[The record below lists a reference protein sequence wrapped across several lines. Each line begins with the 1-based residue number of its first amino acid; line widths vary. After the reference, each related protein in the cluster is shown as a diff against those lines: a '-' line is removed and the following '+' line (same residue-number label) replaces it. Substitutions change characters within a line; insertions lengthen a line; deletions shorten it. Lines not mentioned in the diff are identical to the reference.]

1 MKYWTSTSTVDS
13 SLGDSIV
20 ESVINKYK
28 KRSQI
33 GINKYGTTM
42 DREDLSVLD
51 WLRHAQE
58 EAQDLTLYLEKLI
71 VKEEDYK
78 LIEKVAVYQFM
89 RALNITPSS
98 KFEITDEDGNA
109 KIVLVADLLNETF
122 KSE

>member
-1 MKYWTSTSTVDS
+1 MWVSTSTVGR
-13 SLGDSIV
+13 SLDDSIV

-28 KRSQI
+28 KRSQS

-71 VKEEDYK
+71 VKEEQRRM
-78 LIEKVAVYQFM
+78 IETEPP
-89 RALNITPSS
+89 NSI
-98 KFEITDEDGNA
+98 G
-109 KIVLVADLLNETF
+109 
-122 KSE
+122 

>member
-1 MKYWTSTSTVDS
+1 MKYWTSTSTVDK

-71 VKEEDYK
+71 VKESNRK
-78 LIEKVAVYQFM
+78 QTEKTAVYKFM
-89 RALNITPSS
+89 RALSLNPSS

-109 KIVLVADLLNETF
+109 KIVLVDDLLNETF
-122 KSE
+122 KE

>member
-1 MKYWTSTSTVDS
+1 MKYWTSTYTIKVTD
-13 SLGDSIV
+13 DSIV
-20 ESVINKYK
+20 ESVINQYK
-28 KRSQI
+28 KRSQV

-71 VKEEDYK
+71 VTDNDHKQ
-78 LIEKVAVYQFM
+78 IEKIAVHKFM

-98 KFEITDEDGNA
+98 RFEITDKDGNV

-122 KSE
+122 KE

>member
-1 MKYWTSTSTVDS
+1 MWTSTSTVYK
-13 SLGDSIV
+13 SLRDSIV

-28 KRSQI
+28 KRSQV
-33 GINKYGTTM
+33 GIDKYGTTM

-71 VKEEDYK
+71 VKESDHK
-78 LIEKVAVYQFM
+78 QIEKIAVHKFM
-89 RALNITPSS
+89 RALSLTPSS

-109 KIVLVADLLNETF
+109 KIVLVADYLNETF
-122 KSE
+122 KE

>member
-1 MKYWTSTSTVDS
+1 MKYWTSTTFTVDK

-33 GINKYGTTM
+33 GIKKYNTTM

-58 EAQDLTLYLEKLI
+58 EAMDLSIYLEKLI
-71 VKEEDYK
+71 VKEE
-78 LIEKVAVYQFM
+78 Q
-89 RALNITPSS
+89 T
-98 KFEITDEDGNA
+98 NA
-109 KIVLVADLLNETF
+109 N

>member
-71 VKEEDYK
+71 VKDNDHK
-78 LIEKVAVYQFM
+78 QIEKIAVHKFM

-109 KIVLVADLLNETF
+109 KIVLVADYLNETF
-122 KSE
+122 KE

>member
-1 MKYWTSTSTVDS
+1 MKYWTSTYTIKVTD
-13 SLGDSIV
+13 DSIV

-28 KRSQI
+28 KRSQV

-71 VKEEDYK
+71 VTDNDHKQ
-78 LIEKVAVYQFM
+78 IEKIAVHKFM

-98 KFEITDEDGNA
+98 RFEITDKDGNV

-122 KSE
+122 KE

>member
-1 MKYWTSTSTVDS
+1 MKYWTYTSTVDS

-28 KRSQI
+28 KRSQT

-71 VKEEDYK
+71 VKEEAK
-78 LIEKVAVYQFM
+78 LIK
-89 RALNITPSS
+89 S
-98 KFEITDEDGNA
+98 K
-109 KIVLVADLLNETF
+109 
-122 KSE
+122 

>member
-1 MKYWTSTSTVDS
+1 MWTSTSTVYKS
-13 SLGDSIV
+13 IRDSIV

-28 KRSQI
+28 KRSQA

-71 VKEEDYK
+71 VKEEQRQQQVVTHYRDGT
-78 LIEKVAVYQFM
+78 IEY
-89 RALNITPSS
+89 
-98 KFEITDEDGNA
+98 D
-109 KIVLVADLLNETF
+109 
-122 KSE
+122 

>member
-1 MKYWTSTSTVDS
+1 MWGKILGRCAWTSYLFKSNQMKYWTSTSTVDS

-28 KRSQI
+28 KRSQT

-71 VKEEDYK
+71 VKEELK
-78 LIEKVAVYQFM
+78 L
-89 RALNITPSS
+89 
-98 KFEITDEDGNA
+98 
-109 KIVLVADLLNETF
+109 
-122 KSE
+122 